1 MPIGSNFDDFLK
13 EQGMFE
19 LCSAAAIKNALQSA
33 PFDAADGLID
43 DATVAAYLA
52 AHWDIQIANDL
63 KAGKLNHLIAKAK
76 AEMAA
81 GTARDH

>member
-19 LCSAAAIKNALQSA
+19 LCSTAAIKNALQSA

-52 AHWDIQIANDL
+52 APWDMQIANDL
-63 KAGKLNHLIAKAK
+63 KAGKLHQLIARAK
-76 AEMAA
+76 AEMAS
-81 GTARDH
+81 GTARAL

>member
-1 MPIGSNFDDFLK
+1 MPIGSNFDNFLK

-19 LCSAAAIKNALQSA
+19 RCSAAAIKSAMQTA
-33 PFDAADGLID
+33 PF

-52 AHWDIQIANDL
+52 ANWDMQIASDL
-63 KAGKLNHLIAKAK
+63 KAGKFNQLIAKAK

-81 GTARDH
+81 GTARAL

>member
-19 LCSAAAIKNALQSA
+19 LCTAAAIKSALQKV
-33 PFDAADGLID
+33 PCDL
-43 DATVAAYLA
+43 TVAAYLA
-52 AHWDIQIANDL
+52 AHWDMQIANDL
-63 KAGKLNHLIAKAK
+63 KAGKFNELIAKAK

-81 GTARDH
+81 GTARAL